1 LKALN
6 CKNKIGEGE
15 TLHRLQK
22 IFKRYYI
29 MKKWFLFIKSLFD
42 GSALR
47 DAIES
52 GAVDFSGQ
60 GRDKYGK

>member
-1 LKALN
+1 MKKILKTLKALFN
-6 CKNKIGEGE
+6 
-15 TLHRLQK
+15 
-22 IFKRYYI
+22 
-29 MKKWFLFIKSLFD
+29 

-47 DAIES
+47 ESIDA